1 MFFFEFG
8 YAGFMNTFFAT
19 YAGEVSHKSHC
30 LWMVRADMS
39 LQILPT
45 KIRAVGVAC
54 NYAMFNA
61 IVILLVQVTRKVMFC
76 TSDEKTANEYS
87 NGHRRNIVE
96 VFPHLC
102 DLRHGFHRPFLLLL
116 S

>member
-19 YAGEVSHKSHC
+19 YAGEVSHRIHC
-30 LWMVRADMS
+30 LWMFRADTS

-76 TSDEKTANEYS
+76 ISIKKANIHS
-87 NGHRRNIVE
+87 NGHRRDIVE
-96 VFPHLC
+96 VFPNLC
-102 DLRHGFHRPFLLLL
+102 DLRHGFHRPLLLL
-116 S
+116 LP